1 MSAVR
6 ASTTLRWRAP
16 CERGERVS
24 RQSWRFGEPDRN
36 RELEKNAQLFGLN
49 NSAWAQ
55 NRRGVSV
62 VRGGA
67 S

>member
-1 MSAVR
+1 MNAVR
-6 ASTTLRWRAP
+6 ASTTLRLRAP

-24 RQSWRFGEPDRN
+24 RSWRFGEPDRN
-36 RELEKNAQLFGLN
+36 RELWKRTPSCFGLEHGLG
-49 NSAWAQ
+49 A

-62 VRGGA
+62 VRGA